1 MSHGKPA
8 SISGTSFNCPH
19 CGTYTSQKWSRIY
32 LNALKPNEVPD
43 VLKADVIPNLD
54 LIFNDAAGPDT
65 EQYRRMRRLAEGAVF
80 PAIKQ
85 SMTLSLSLE
94 NVWVSQCYTCSLVA
108 LWRHERLMYPTEAL
122 GEEANPDMPTDVKAD
137 YEEARTILNLSPRG
151 AAALLRL
158 AIQKLCVHLEEPGK
172 HINTDIGS
180 LVAKG
185 LPIQIANA
193 LDIVRVI
200 GNDAVHPGE
209 LDLRDDRDTV
219 FGLLRIINLVIENRI
234 SQPKHLNEMYS
245 MLSPDKTAAIEERNA
260 KAIQKLASEQDKK
273 I

>member
-1 MSHGKPA
+1 
-8 SISGTSFNCPH
+8 
-19 CGTYTSQKWSRIY
+19 
-32 LNALKPNEVPD
+32 
-43 VLKADVIPNLD
+43 
-54 LIFNDAAGPDT
+54 
-65 EQYRRMRRLAEGAVF
+65 
-80 PAIKQ
+80 
-85 SMTLSLSLE
+85 
-94 NVWVSQCYTCSLVA
+94 
-108 LWRHERLMYPTEAL
+108 MYPAESS
-122 GEEANPDMPTDVKAD
+122 GEEANPDMPPDVRAD

-193 LDIVRVI
+193 LDTVRVI

-234 SQPKHLNEMYS
+234 SHPKHLDEMYS

-260 KAIQKLASEQDKK
+260 KAIQKLASGQDKK
-273 I
+273 N